1 MQNKDHKRRGGVSM
15 YFISIIAVILGT
27 CLMCFFGGG
36 GANGL
41 VSLIDGM
48 SFLILLVLTVP
59 MLVASGLL
67 KDFNSAFRL
76 SVSKNKIKNMGEIKR
91 AIEAVDLVMKV
102 LITAGVFVAI
112 CSFTL
117 IIATL
122 DDPSTLGPKVGVA
135 VISLM
140 YALAMNLFLLPLKS
154 RLKIRLQEYME
165 EA

>member
-1 MQNKDHKRRGGVSM
+1 M
-15 YFISIIAVILGT
+15 YFISIITVILGT
-27 CLMCFFGGG
+27 CLMCMFGGG
-36 GANGL
+36 GFGGL
-41 VSLIDGM
+41 IFFIDGM

-76 SVSKNKIKNMGEIKR
+76 SVIKSKIKNMSEIKR

-102 LITAGVFVAI
+102 LITAGAF
-112 CSFTL
+112 
-117 IIATL
+117 IAACLFIMIMHTL
-122 DDPSTLGPKVGVA
+122 DDPSTLGPKTAVA
-135 VISLM
+135 SVSLI